1 MKGRINMLTKEEK
14 AQIINNLIK
23 NLESTKYYL
32 EQELA
37 AENFVGSGSDGW
49 VESTNNQ
56 INSINSKIQYLN
68 SVLTGL

>member
-1 MKGRINMLTKEEK
+1 MLTNEEK

-49 VESTNNQ
+49 IESTNNQ
-56 INSINSKIQYLN
+56 ISSINSKIQYLN
-68 SVLTGL
+68 GVLTGL

>member
-1 MKGRINMLTKEEK
+1 MLTNEEK

-23 NLESTKYYL
+23 SLESTKYYL

-37 AENFVGSGSDGW
+37 AENFVGPGSDGW

-68 SVLTGL
+68 GVLTGL

>member
-49 VESTNNQ
+49 IESTNNQ

>member
-1 MKGRINMLTKEEK
+1 MLTKEEK

-49 VESTNNQ
+49 IESTNNQ

>member
-1 MKGRINMLTKEEK
+1 MLTKEEK

>member
-1 MKGRINMLTKEEK
+1 MKGRINMLTNEEK

-49 VESTNNQ
+49 IESTNNQ
-56 INSINSKIQYLN
+56 ISSINSKIQYLN
-68 SVLTGL
+68 GVLTGL